1 MCFIIGIP
9 YFFAQARPFITANMS
24 DNYESLGL
32 FNRNILTLSRYG
44 HFDVDGRQPRMDAQ
58 NGIELDACNFI

>member
-1 MCFIIGIP
+1 
-9 YFFAQARPFITANMS
+9 MS

-44 HFDVDGRQPRMDAQ
+44 HFDIDGRQPRMDAQ
-58 NGIELDACNFI
+58 NEIELDARNFI